1 MENKYTEK
9 SKSIWSMTTH
19 LPPRNPLPGDLKE
32 GHGGI
37 IRIGFKRYACYKDEK
52 GVLHKTS
59 ARCPHLGCEL
69 EWNPAEKTWDCPC
82 HGSRFDYDG
91 RLIDKPSLQ
100 QAMDYWRKDI
110 AKTGLTG

>member
-1 MENKYTEK
+1 MGESVISLTKGAF
-9 SKSIWSMTTH
+9 H
-19 LPPRNPLPGDLKE
+19 LPLRAADLKE

-91 RLIDKPSLQ
+91 RLIDNPAQKGN
-100 QAMDYWRKDI
+100 AF
-110 AKTGLTG
+110 